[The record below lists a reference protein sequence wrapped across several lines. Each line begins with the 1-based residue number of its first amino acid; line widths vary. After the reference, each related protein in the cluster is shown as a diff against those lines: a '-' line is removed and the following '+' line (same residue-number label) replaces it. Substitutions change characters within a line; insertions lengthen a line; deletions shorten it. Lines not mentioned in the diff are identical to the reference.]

1 MIFAIISSE
10 KSTSRNA
17 ASWDKNSHRC
27 INIMFFSGICDMTST
42 GEGSQSAPV
51 PDKVLQ
57 QLFFIEIF
65 V

>member
-1 MIFAIISSE
+1 MSSK
-10 KSTSRNA
+10 KSASRNA
-17 ASWDKNSHRC
+17 GSWDKNSHRC
-27 INIMFFSGICDMTST
+27 KNIVFFSGICDMTST